1 MGKIDTARRKMH
13 GSKIKVLVL
22 ASFFAASLPWPLTTV
37 AFAGCQVISATHGGN
52 RQGEALSGAQALA
65 ARSANA
71 LKAKNHWRSLSMKA
85 QQVKPDPFFK
95 TVRPEVSADLI
106 VGSYVTSRTYSICW
120 TGVTVPFVCTSG
132 SQVCGN

>member
-1 MGKIDTARRKMH
+1 MR
-13 GSKIKVLVL
+13 GSKIKIFGL
-22 ASFFAASLPWPLTTV
+22 ALLGASLAWSMATPAL
-37 AFAGCQVISATHGGN
+37 AACQVISATHGGN

-71 LKAKNHWRSLSMKA
+71 LKTKNHWRSLSMKA

-95 TVRPEVSADLI
+95 TVRPEISTDLI
-106 VGSYVTSRTYSICW
+106 VGNYVTPRTFTTCW

-132 SQVCGN
+132 SEVCGN